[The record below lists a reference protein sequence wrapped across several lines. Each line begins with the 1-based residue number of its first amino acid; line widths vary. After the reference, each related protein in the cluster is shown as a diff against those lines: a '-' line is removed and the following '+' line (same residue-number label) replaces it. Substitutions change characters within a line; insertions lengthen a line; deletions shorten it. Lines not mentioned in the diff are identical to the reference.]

1 MSIKDKNLWKV
12 GISEYLRGVYCIM
25 CEINVFFI
33 ALMWNIDIII
43 STNLLFLKIKWSFK
57 TNLPI
62 SIANI

>member
-43 STNLLFLKIKWSFK
+43 STNLLFS
-57 TNLPI
+57 
-62 SIANI
+62 